1 MPALLVRLPAEGE
14 MLEAA
19 RAHLS
24 MAEAIASAD
33 GEAAEAGANRLM
45 DYLERFARLVIDA

>member
-1 MPALLVRLPAEGE
+1 